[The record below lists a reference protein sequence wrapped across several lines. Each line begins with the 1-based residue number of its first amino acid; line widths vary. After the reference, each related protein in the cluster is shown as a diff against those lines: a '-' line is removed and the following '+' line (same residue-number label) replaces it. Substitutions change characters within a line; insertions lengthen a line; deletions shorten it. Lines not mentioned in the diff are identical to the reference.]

1 MNVTQSRFATLTT
14 RWGSEHKLF
23 ELVGAGGGR
32 RRRGFCLLRRQFAV
46 RRLIF
51 RWRENSSKFPM
62 KNNLFAL
69 GVPAKSSFYYCS
81 NPSQKYVSISHP
93 SVFPLVCF
101 FCEKFLCRG
110 ISAFCD
116 RRSPHSVFFYPL
128 SSCKGFWV
136 IPPFFQQQ
144 QQLPHV
150 FQMRAPPDDF
160 VGDFAI
166 MKASFVLE
174 GKCDKPM
181 RAYVHTHM
189 SHRRAKC
196 THRKPRG

>member
-1 MNVTQSRFATLTT
+1 MFAASAICGATADVSMEGKFLEI
-14 RWGSEHKLF
+14 SNEKQ
-23 ELVGAGGGR
+23 LVCP
-32 RRRGFCLLRRQFAV
+32 RGPGEIVLLLLQQPF
-46 RRLIF
+46 
-51 RWRENSSKFPM
+51 S
-62 KNNLFAL
+62 
-69 GVPAKSSFYYCS
+69 
-81 NPSQKYVSISHP
+81 KYVSISHP
-93 SVFPLVCF
+93 
-101 FCEKFLCRG
+101 FCEMFLCRG

-136 IPPFFQQQ
+136 IPPFFQQQQQ

-196 THRKPRG
+196 THRKP